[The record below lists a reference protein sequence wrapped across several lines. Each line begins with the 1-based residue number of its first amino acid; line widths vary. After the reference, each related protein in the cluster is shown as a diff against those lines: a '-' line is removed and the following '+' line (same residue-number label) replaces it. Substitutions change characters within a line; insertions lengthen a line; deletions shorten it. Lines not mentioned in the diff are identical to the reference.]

1 MKRNYAVCFSRLL
14 VLFAIALT
22 ATTALAFQSIKQPK
36 AGITGRITEPTGDKI
51 QIDNKTAEISGNGS
65 FQLNMDV
72 KKPSFYTLRY
82 GNDDMIIYSEP
93 GDSIDISFDAK
104 NISSSLQFKGKL
116 AQINSFLKSKRAID
130 KIVDDYL
137 DAHYLVD
144 GMHSAKLESAAK
156 CIFVIDSMKSLYL
169 DQLKGFLSGNENVS
183 ERFVNLY
190 KADIN
195 LTLNFHLLRYLDYVE
210 FRANQNFKLVG
221 SVPEINNYL
230 SQTNI
235 DDPAIIGLQ
244 EYERYCGYL
253 LYLKVSEELQ
263 ENSSMYTSNHQWLD
277 AMFNVVPRLFKN
289 QDVLDYWLYNEVSY
303 YIDNDG
309 IKNIEGNLQLFYAS
323 CKTKEFKDDI
333 RSSYD
338 NELQRQKDHIV
349 KTYKTVKGYSL
360 DAHIF
365 APKGLGKDDLLPAMV
380 IFHGGS
386 WYEGKPDWEFGYA
399 DSLVNVCIEYRT
411 RYRYGSTVFDEV
423 SDAKSAIRWL
433 RMHAQEFHIDPH
445 KIIATG
451 NSAGAHLA
459 LCTAMADTLDEPDEN
474 KAVSSKPDALVLNS
488 AGYDATI
495 YFTESQ
501 KNAIS
506 KISPIHLV
514 KENLPPM
521 LIFHGTIDTDTPYK
535 YAVDF
540 VQKMK
545 EKGNLVRIQPIEGSG
560 HAIWASDIYWKV
572 YGKVRS
578 EFFKEIGIQ

>member
-1 MKRNYAVCFSRLL
+1 MKRNYVGCCSLLL
-14 VLFAIALT
+14 VFFAITL
-22 ATTALAFQSIKQPK
+22 TTAFAFQNIEQPK
-36 AGITGRITEPTGDKI
+36 VRITGKITEPTGDKI
-51 QIDNKTAEISGNGS
+51 QIENKTAEISENGR
-65 FQLNMDV
+65 FQLDMDV

-82 GNDDMIIYSEP
+82 GTEEMAIYLEP
-93 GDSIDISFDAK
+93 GESIDISFDAK
-104 NISSSLQFKGKL
+104 NIPSSLQLKGKL
-116 AQINSFLKSKRAID
+116 AQINSFLKSKPAID

-144 GMHSAKLESAAK
+144 AMHGPRLDSAAR
-156 CIFVIDSMKSLYL
+156 CVFVIDSLKSLYL
-169 DQLKGFLSGNENVS
+169 DPLKSFLDGNGTVS
-183 ERFVNLY
+183 ERFVSLF

-195 LTLNFHLLRYLDYVE
+195 LTLNFHLLRYLDYVV
-210 FRANQNFKLVG
+210 FRANHDFTLVS
-221 SVPEINNYL
+221 SVPEINEYL

-235 DDPAIIGLQ
+235 DDPAIMDLQ
-244 EYERYCGYL
+244 QYSRYCGYL

-263 ENSSMYTSNHQWLD
+263 KNPRTYTSNHRWLD

-289 QDVLDYWLYNEVSY
+289 QDVLDYWLYNEVRY
-303 YIDNDG
+303 YIDNNG
-309 IKNIEGNLQLFYAS
+309 IKSIEEGLERFYAL
-323 CKTKEFKDDI
+323 CKTKEFKESI
-333 RSSYD
+333 KSSYD
-338 NELQRQKDHIV
+338 NELQKQKDHLV
-349 KTYKTVKGYSL
+349 KTYKTINGYSL

-365 APKGLGKDDLLPAMV
+365 VPKGLKKDELLPAMV

-399 DSLVNVCIEYRT
+399 DKLVNVCIEYRT

-433 RMHAQEFHIDPH
+433 RVHAEEFHIDPH

-451 NSAGAHLA
+451 FSAGAHLA

-474 KAVSSKPDALVLNS
+474 KAVSSKPDALVLNC

-495 YFTESQ
+495 YFTESE
-501 KNAIS
+501 KNGIS
-506 KISPIHLV
+506 KISPMHLV
-514 KENLPPM
+514 KGNLPPV
-521 LIFHGTIDTDTPYK
+521 LIFHGTNDTDTPYRD
-535 YAVDF
+535 AVDF

-545 EKGNLVRIQPIEGSG
+545 EKGNFIRIQPIEGWG
-560 HAIWASDIYWKV
+560 HSIWASDDYWKV